1 MLLCVKDEGRSPRRK
16 APVATLLTL
25 CVGGMIAGRFSFRG
39 LFVGRT
45 GSARAR
51 YAVAHEQPFL
61 AFVRRVNQV
70 KVIDTEF
77 FEFFPQALF
86 VLDGMDAALFLG
98 EDIPGIETDAF
109 G

>member
-1 MLLCVKDEGRSPRRK
+1 MLLCVKHAGRSLRGK
-16 APVATLLTL
+16 APVAMLLTL
-25 CVGGMIAGRFSFRG
+25 CVRGMIGGRFSVRG

-51 YAVAHEQPFL
+51 YAVAHEQLFS

-70 KVIDTEF
+70 KVIDAEF
-77 FEFFPQALF
+77 FEFFPQPLF
-86 VLDGMDAALFLG
+86 DLDGMHAALFLG
-98 EDIPGIETDAF
+98 EDVPGIETDAF

>member
-25 CVGGMIAGRFSFRG
+25 CVGEMIAGRFSFRG

-70 KVIDTEF
+70 KVIDAEF

-86 VLDGMDAALFLG
+86 DLDGMHAALFLG
-98 EDIPGIETDAF
+98 EDVPGIETDAF